1 MSVTQRLAVAGGV
14 LLIAA
19 AAGLAWFLGAG
30 QRGADAEELALGRSL
45 YAAHCAS
52 CHGRNLEGQPD
63 WQVPLPDGRM
73 PAPPLDATGHA
84 PHHDQSQLF
93 QIVKEGMAS
102 ANGGK
107 PTDMPA
113 FEGILS
119 DEEISAVL
127 AYVGS
132 KW

>member
-1 MSVTQRLAVAGGV
+1 MSITQRLAAAGGAR
-14 LLIAA
+14 LAA
-19 AAGLAWFLGAG
+19 AAGLAWLLGA
-30 QRGADAEELALGRSL
+30 DHSEAEAQELALGRSL

-63 WQVPLPDGRM
+63 WQVPLPEGRM
-73 PAPPLDATGHA
+73 RAPPLDATGHA
-84 PHHDQSQLF
+84 PHHNQSQLF

-102 ANGGK
+102 ANGGR

-119 DEEISAVL
+119 DREISAVL
-127 AYVGS
+127 AFLQLH
-132 KW
+132 W